1 MCCICSTAEDIPY
14 YQELRAI
21 MTRLLSKSGA
31 APASSDSGSVTTS
44 PGTAA
49 ATVLMADAAPGDK
62 ATGGAAGQ
70 VQPSS
75 PSSSSEASVRCCS
88 PEPEALGAAAAPL
101 LVFNYGCQMP
111 ETYMDLADIHVAF
124 ENPAVNYSTYHPPR
138 WMRKYPP
145 QRFCHLLYAVQDAK
159 QLRSVVQRSQACR
172 AGWVYVT
179 NLDLPNPWGAL
190 PEAATWSLL
199 KQMTEESWLEEE
211 DGAFCP
217 CIFSC
222 CLGA

>member
-1 MCCICSTAEDIPY
+1 M
-14 YQELRAI
+14 QRI
-21 MTRLLSKSGA
+21 MSKSGA
-31 APASSDSGSVTTS
+31 GPATSDSGSVTTS
-44 PGTAA
+44 PGIAA
-49 ATVLMADAAPGDK
+49 ATVLMADTAQDGNKAAAAAPG
-62 ATGGAAGQ
+62 GAAAQ
-70 VQPSS
+70 MQPNS
-75 PSSSSEASVRCCS
+75 PSSSSDRSERYST
-88 PEPEALGAAAAPL
+88 PEPEVPGGPGPL

-124 ENPAVNYSTYHPPR
+124 ENPAVNYNNYHPPR

-159 QLRSVVQRSQACR
+159 QLRAVVNRSQACR

-190 PEAATWSLL
+190 PEAGMWSLL
-199 KQMTEESWLEEE
+199 KQMTEESWMEEE
-211 DGAFCP
+211 DGARCP